1 MRNMSATLQWLGGTD
16 GDRRTR
22 ALLIGQW
29 QDRRGSVYTLT
40 PGRSEFTIAVLTAR
54 PNGKQLFTRD
64 LVVCRDSSAF
74 WGKVQRQFVGVVEET
89 QATWR
94 RDGTTFHWKKLQ

>member
-1 MRNMSATLQWLGGTD
+1 M
-16 GDRRTR
+16 
-22 ALLIGQW
+22 
-29 QDRRGSVYTLT
+29 YTLM
-40 PGRSEFTIAVLTAR
+40 PGSTESSIAVLTVR

-94 RDGTTFHWKKLQ
+94 RDGTTFYWKKLQ